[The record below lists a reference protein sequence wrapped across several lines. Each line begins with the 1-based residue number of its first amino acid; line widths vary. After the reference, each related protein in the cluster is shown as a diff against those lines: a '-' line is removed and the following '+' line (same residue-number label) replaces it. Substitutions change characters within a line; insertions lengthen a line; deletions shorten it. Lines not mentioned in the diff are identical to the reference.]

1 MVKFMLYWQLSHR
14 GINSCVCVCVWIESE
29 REGTCFINPSKSS
42 LERRH
47 SLPKPSVMRSSGVS
61 VPRTEIITDLRWCR
75 TTTKYSLLAIL
86 WFLVKKIYLRFYDSI
101 LRFEFIL
108 YVSCRV
114 KKAFLTTLIR
124 ILYAYVFILLCVLPS
139 VEVTIFLIKMFLCI
153 WYFFTKKNK
162 KIERPNQTSSSL
174 TSLLGWLWAKQLP

>member
-1 MVKFMLYWQLSHR
+1 M
-14 GINSCVCVCVWIESE
+14 CVCVCVWIESE

-86 WFLVKKIYLRFYDSI
+86 WFLVKNFYLRFYDFTIRFYDLSLYYMFRVVSKKRFWQPWLEFYMLMCLFYYVRYQV
-101 LRFEFIL
+101 LR
-108 YVSCRV
+108 S
-114 KKAFLTTLIR
+114 
-124 ILYAYVFILLCVLPS
+124 P
-139 VEVTIFLIKMFLCI
+139 
-153 WYFFTKKNK
+153 FF
-162 KIERPNQTSSSL
+162 
-174 TSLLGWLWAKQLP
+174 